1 MIKEIK
7 YDGISTAPSDY
18 EAPDGA
24 LHHCLNM
31 YHRHGALHPLPAP
44 GDPLISGIPSGSR
57 IFLHRPSDSSSRF
70 FCYPD
75 PDTGTA
81 DGGAFSLC
89 TASVV
94 SDDHPLLELFRC
106 ADNEKIL
113 SVTAIGN
120 IIVVATNTCTHYLR
134 FNPAA
139 PAHHYQYLG
148 AGLPDIS
155 LTFGLD
161 LRFEYDQVTT
171 DQIKIKKT
179 TAASVYNNTP
189 KKIVYQKSHNPRL
202 FMRSD
207 ITQRRAATYVYDFF
221 DPSSGFS
228 LKDETRYLV
237 RLNIPKLPPRYMTRS
252 FGFRLFAI
260 PDDAAPVSGMEQQCY
275 LPQDCTEVPDIITG
289 ISSSAFSHS
298 VTSHG
303 FVSSDLPE
311 NTRLGVQFL
320 ITVADSSRELLF
332 SHDISFQ
339 VSLYSYLESS
349 LADGE
354 NYIILYNQESVQ
366 AVAAAVNK
374 FIAQRATET
383 GRFIFPFFAR
393 FALRLYDGSNAPASA
408 PVLMLPNS
416 GCAPA
421 MLFCYKDEASVNYLY
436 PAAFCADLLYK
447 INAEIPPEWEDLIAG
462 VDIFLSQQVW
472 PFHQGAEY
480 SETRTIFS
488 YPPVIDSYGVGRM
501 IYDSLEGGS
510 DDPEQ
515 FKCRS
520 LNEYFFQMVSTASD
534 SAYPKKDLI
543 EFDPK
548 DARELRNDIASVSA
562 FYHYAFIPR
571 EELKAD
577 DNFHS
582 IEVPRERLSTLVTRA
597 TLEDALPYRGFA
609 GAGLSSYNRRLEA
622 FGGSVI
628 LPGADMPVDCNNF
641 ISPAGQTSDAVAEV
655 TVPSA
660 DGQRIVRSALASV
673 SEAQLDALRWFY
685 YPDSR
690 ATMARIIVEPADAG
704 SDTPVREIT
713 IPLRTHDFLPGAYWL
728 SEEIGRRI
736 VSDDADDSGM
746 LKIDR
751 VKTDVPVSERRQ
763 SSIYLSE
770 VDNPFLFRASRH
782 VSVGEGRVLALAS
795 AVQAL
800 SQGQFGQFPRYAFT
814 SEGVWAM
821 EVGATGSYT
830 SRQPVVRDVIAD
842 QLSIVSLDSSVV
854 FATSRALMMLR
865 GSDCRSISEII
876 RPRPGLEPFSALP
889 AYSSALSAAGLHPD
903 SIPLL
908 PSLSQ
913 ILQKPRF
920 IYDYSASRLIIYNPG
935 IHAAALLLSLE
946 DMKYTYAGYHIYG
959 SVNSYPDAMA
969 LFDDGTLRRF
979 PEDSCRLQPSLLLS
993 RPLRLDA
1000 PDVLK
1005 TVDSVIQRGDFCRG
1019 HVQSVLYGSR
1029 DLRHWHL
1036 VWSSKDHILR
1046 GFSGTPY
1053 KYFRIALICSLDPGE
1068 SLSGASIRYTPRLT
1082 NHLR

>member
-7 YDGISTAPSDY
+7 YDGITTAPSDY

-31 YHRHGALHPLPAP
+31 YHRHGALHSLPAP
-44 GDPLISGIPSGSR
+44 GEPVISGIPAGSC
-57 IFLHRPSDSSSRF
+57 IFLHRPSDGSSRF

-75 PDTGTA
+75 PDADTA
-81 DGGAFSLC
+81 TGGAFSLC

-94 SDDHPLLELFRC
+94 SDDHPLLEQFRC

-120 IIVVATNTCTHYLR
+120 IIVAATNTCTHYLR

-148 AGLPDIS
+148 TGLPDIS

-179 TAASVYNNTP
+179 TAASAYNNSL
-189 KKIVYQKSHNPRL
+189 KKIVYQKSHKPRL

-221 DPSSGFS
+221 DISSGFS
-228 LKDETRYLV
+228 LKDDTPYLV
-237 RLNIPKLPPRYMTRS
+237 RLGTNKLNSRYMHYA
-252 FGFRLFAI
+252 FGFKLFAI
-260 PDDAAPVSGMEQQCY
+260 PDDAVPVSGMEQQCY
-275 LPQDCTEVPDIITG
+275 LAKDCVSVTEKVAGVANIGVYATC
-289 ISSSAFSHS
+289 SHS
-298 VTSHG
+298 
-303 FVSSDLPE
+303 FVSSGLPE
-311 NTRLGVQFL
+311 NTRLGILFWSS
-320 ITVADSSRELLF
+320 VADSSRDLWF
-332 SHDISFQ
+332 DHDISFQ

-354 NYIILYNQESVQ
+354 NYIILYNEESVQ

-447 INAEIPPEWEDLIAG
+447 ISAEIPKEWEDLIAG
-462 VDIFLSQQVW
+462 VDIFLSQQIW

-520 LNEYFFQMVSTASD
+520 LNEYFFRMVSTASD

-548 DARELRNDIASVSA
+548 DAKELRNDIASVSA

-609 GAGLSSYNRRLEA
+609 GAALSSYNRRLEA
-622 FGGSVI
+622 FGASVI
-628 LPGADMPVDCNNF
+628 LPEAEIPVDCNNF
-641 ISPAGQTSDAVAEV
+641 ISPAGHTSDAVAQV

-660 DGQRIVRSALASV
+660 DGQRIVRSVVASV

-713 IPLRTHDFLPGAYWL
+713 MPLRPHDFLPGAYWL

-736 VSDDADDSGM
+736 LSDDADDSGK

-751 VKTDVPVSERRQ
+751 LKADVPVSERRL

-842 QLSIVSLDSSVV
+842 QHSIVSLDSSVV

-876 RPRPGLEPFSALP
+876 RPRPGLDPYSMLP
-889 AYSSALSAAGLHPD
+889 AYSAALSAARLHPD

-1005 TVDSVIQRGDFCRG
+1005 TVDCVIQRGDFCRG

-1053 KYFRIALICSLDPGE
+1053 KYFRIALICSLGPGE